1 MEGAV
6 ADFFEDLWKSLTD
19 EDRRHFPGYDPAN
32 PGSSFFGF
40 IDFINRGGT
49 ASGGGGN
56 GGSGV
61 PRYLGAEYAAFMSD
75 CQSWIAWK
83 VAAEQEGLPAGVSES
98 DWKLCELFSDPT
110 LGLPD
115 FIKLCLFKNQDI
127 LLTVSDFWRQSANDP
142 ESAALIKRYLE
153 QVCWSSYPISLSQW
167 LKYEGIR
174 RRILNSS
181 CIVDKSGFLFRGE
194 LFLDHYQYSDEA
206 LAAWEYHTEFQCP
219 GYTDYQVQVT
229 DLMSFVRQNSLHKY
243 LATATLYYEYFI
255 NIGIPPSDL
264 YKWQLMMEV
273 FIEELGPL
281 ALELIPGGV
290 GDLIGAYNDYSN
302 GNYWSAS
309 LSIVLA
315 VVPYNEIKK
324 VWDKAPDIQKG
335 FKACYKIVVLWNKL
349 LTTPGGQK
357 VLNKMPQAWKNLPGS
372 KLAETGKGLKW
383 TKDGSNEIR
392 IMEAVPNSQYQ
403 SQRVNYVRLK
413 KGGSYLDINGNP
425 VPTTL
430 PGNVPNPNFQ
440 ELTHLPLSVIDD
452 NLLELFFN

>member
-1 MEGAV
+1 MAESTHQKLIVVHGAGSFGHPL
-6 ADFFEDLWKSLTD
+6 AKKYAIGDEIQDNLDLKKKMLGFSLTQHAVK
-19 EDRRHFPGYDPAN
+19 ELNGIVSEYLRMHGTLSVSIQP
-32 PGSSFFGF
+32 SSF
-40 IDFINRGGT
+40 ILTKNKR
-49 ASGGGGN
+49 
-56 GGSGV
+56 
-61 PRYLGAEYAAFMSD
+61 
-75 CQSWIAWK
+75 
-83 VAAEQEGLPAGVSES
+83 
-98 DWKLCELFSDPT
+98 
-110 LGLPD
+110 
-115 FIKLCLFKNQDI
+115 IKSAD
-127 LLTVSDFWRQSANDP
+127 LT
-142 ESAALIKRYLE
+142 LIKRYLE
-153 QVCWSSYPISLSQW
+153 QVCLSSYTISLSQW
-167 LKYEGIR
+167 LKYEAIR

-219 GYTDYQVQVT
+219 AYADYQVQVT
-229 DLMSFVRQNSLHKY
+229 DLMSFVRQNSLDKY
-243 LATATLYYEYFI
+243 LATATLYYEYII
-255 NIGIPPSDL
+255 NVGIPPSDL

-335 FKACYKIVVLWNKL
+335 FKACYKIVVLWNKI
-349 LTTPGGQK
+349 LTSPGGQK
-357 VLNKMPQAWKNLPGS
+357 VLNKMPQTWRNLPGS

-383 TKDGSNEIR
+383 IKDGSNEIR

-430 PGNVPNPNFQ
+430 PRNVPNPNFQ